1 MSTNHDRIA
10 PVDVSLLLIRVMIGV
25 VFMFHGSQKLFGM
38 FGGPGMEG
46 VTGALASMQIP
57 MPALNAY
64 LAAGAEFFGGLALA
78 VGFLTRIAAIPVVAT
93 MLVASFVAH
102 GSAFSLQHK
111 GMEYALTLA
120 VVTAAVG
127 IAGAGKL
134 SIDAL
139 IGRSLGARKH
149 GPVEPTA
156 A

>member
-1 MSTNHDRIA
+1 MSTAQDRVA

-38 FGGPGMEG
+38 FEGPGMEG
-46 VTGALASMQIP
+46 FTQGLTSMGIP

-64 LAAGAEFFGGLALA
+64 LAAGAEFFGGLLLA
-78 VGFLTRIAAIPVVAT
+78 VGLLTRLAAIPVVVT
-93 MLVASFVAH
+93 MMVAAFMVH
-102 GSAFSLQHK
+102 GSAFSLQHS
-111 GMEYALTLA
+111 GMEYALTLG

-139 IGRSLGARKH
+139 IGRSLGHRTHAAT
-149 GPVEPTA
+149 EPATA
-156 A
+156 